1 MNMKFKKY
9 VLVSL
14 IGISSLFY
22 ISATTGQVDYFEVSK
37 NIDIFVSLF
46 KELNVFY
53 VDKIDPSTVIRK
65 GIDAMLESLDPYT
78 EFYSEAETED
88 FRAETTGKYGGVGSV
103 ISQRGE
109 FVYIEDPYEEMPAYK
124 AGLRIG
130 DKITE
135 IDGKSMKS
143 KATGDISKL
152 LKGTAGT
159 KVKVTIMRMQ
169 ADGTEKK
176 MDFEILRQE
185 IKLKSIPYAGLASP
199 NICYITLNSFTD
211 NAGNEVREELKK
223 LKKDNNL
230 EGVIL
235 DLRSNPG
242 GLLHEAVNLSN
253 VFLDQDIEIVSTKG
267 KIAEWN
273 KTYRTQQ
280 RAEDNKI
287 PLVILT
293 NGASASASEIVSG
306 AIQDYDR
313 GVIVGGKT
321 FGKGLVQQTRPL
333 PYNTQLK
340 VTTSK
345 YYIPSGRCI
354 QAINYAEKN
363 PDGSV
368 KKIPDSLKV
377 AFKTKG
383 GRVVY
388 DGGGIDPDIK
398 TKKEY
403 YHDITVALITKGLI
417 AEFANDYILKNP
429 KPANANQ
436 YNFTDA
442 DFEKFTKFIQSKK
455 FEYDS
460 DLEKPLK
467 ALKAKAEDE
476 KSFEILKSQFEA
488 LSQKIKESKNQQ
500 LQLNK
505 KDITDLIEG
514 EIIRRYYSRKDQTE
528 RGFTHDED
536 IKAAIKLIKNPTEY
550 QSLLKKQ

>member
-1 MNMKFKKY
+1 MKFKKY

-135 IDGKSMKS
+135 IDGKSMKG
-143 KATGDISKL
+143 KATSDVSKL

-199 NICYITLNSFTD
+199 NIGYITLNSFTD

-287 PLVILT
+287 PLIILT

-417 AEFANDYILKNP
+417 AEFANDYVLKNP

-436 YNFTDA
+436 YNFNDA
-442 DFEKFTKFIQSKK
+442 DYEKFTKFIQSKK
-455 FEYDS
+455 FEFDS

-476 KSFEILKSQFEA
+476 KSFEILKPQFEA

-514 EIIRRYYSRKDQTE
+514 EIIRRYYSRRDQIE

-536 IKAAIKLIKNPTEY
+536 IKEAIKLIKTPTEY
-550 QSLLKKQ
+550 QKLLKK

>member
-1 MNMKFKKY
+1 MKFKKY

-130 DKITE
+130 DKITD
-135 IDGKSMKS
+135 IDGKSMKG
-143 KATGDISKL
+143 KATSDVSKL

-199 NICYITLNSFTD
+199 NIGYITLNSFTD
-211 NAGNEVREELKK
+211 KAGNEVREELKK

-287 PLVILT
+287 PLIILT

-417 AEFANDYILKNP
+417 AEFANDYVLKNS
-429 KPANANQ
+429 KPTNATQ
-436 YNFTDA
+436 YNFNDA
-442 DFEKFTKFIQSKK
+442 DYEKFTKFIQSKK

-467 ALKAKAEDE
+467 TLKAKAEDE
-476 KSFEILKSQFEA
+476 KSFEILKPQFEA

-514 EIIRRYYSRKDQTE
+514 EIIRRYYSRRDQIE

-536 IKAAIKLIKNPTEY
+536 IKEAIKLIKTPAEY
-550 QSLLKKQ
+550 QKLLKKQ

>member
-1 MNMKFKKY
+1 MKFKKY
-9 VLVSL
+9 ILVSL

-103 ISQRGE
+103 ISQRGD
-109 FVYIEDPYEEMPAYK
+109 FVYVEDPYEEMPAYK

-135 IDGKSMKS
+135 IDEKSMKGKS
-143 KATGDISKL
+143 TSDVSKL

-159 KVKVTIMRMQ
+159 KVKVSIMRMQ

-199 NICYITLNSFTD
+199 NIGYITLNSFTD

-253 VFLDQDIEIVSTKG
+253 VFLDQDVEIVSTKG

-287 PLVILT
+287 PLIILT

-417 AEFANDYILKNP
+417 AEFANDYVLKNS

-442 DFEKFTKFIQSKK
+442 DYEKFTKFIQSKK
-455 FEYDS
+455 FEFDS

-467 ALKAKAEDE
+467 TLKAKAEDE
-476 KSFEILKSQFEA
+476 KSFEILKPQFEA

-514 EIIRRYYSRKDQTE
+514 EIIRRYYSRRDQVE

-536 IKAAIKLIKNPTEY
+536 IKAAIKLIKTPAEY
-550 QSLLKKQ
+550 QKLLKKQ

>member
-135 IDGKSMKS
+135 IDGKSMKG
-143 KATGDISKL
+143 KATSDVSKL

-185 IKLKSIPYAGLASP
+185 IKLKSIPYAGMASP
-199 NICYITLNSFTD
+199 NIGYITLNSFTD

-223 LKKDNNL
+223 LKKDHNL
-230 EGVIL
+230 EGIIL

-293 NGASASASEIVSG
+293 NGTSASASEIVSG

-417 AEFANDYILKNP
+417 AEFANDYVLKNP

-442 DFEKFTKFIQSKK
+442 DFDKFTKFIQSKK

-514 EIIRRYYSRKDQTE
+514 EIIRRYYSRRDQIE

-536 IKAAIKLIKNPTEY
+536 IKEAIKLIKTPAEY
-550 QSLLKKQ
+550 QKLLKKL

>member
-22 ISATTGQVDYFEVSK
+22 LSATTGQVDYFEVSK

-103 ISQRGE
+103 ISQRGD
-109 FVYIEDPYEEMPAYK
+109 FVYVEDPYEEMPAYK

-135 IDGKSMKS
+135 IDGKSMKGKS
-143 KATGDISKL
+143 TSDVSKL

-159 KVKVTIMRMQ
+159 KVKVSIMRMQ

-199 NICYITLNSFTD
+199 NIGYITLNSFTD

-436 YNFTDA
+436 YNFTDS

-460 DLEKPLK
+460 DIEKPLK

-476 KSFEILKSQFEA
+476 KSFEILKPQFEA

-514 EIIRRYYSRKDQTE
+514 EIIRRYYSRRDQIE

-536 IKAAIKLIKNPTEY
+536 IKEAIKLIKTPAEY
-550 QSLLKKQ
+550 QKLLKK

>member
-1 MNMKFKKY
+1 M
-9 VLVSL
+9 
-14 IGISSLFY
+14 FY

-135 IDGKSMKS
+135 IDGKSMKG
-143 KATGDISKL
+143 KATSDVSKL

-199 NICYITLNSFTD
+199 NIGYITLNSFTD

-287 PLVILT
+287 PLIILT

-417 AEFANDYILKNP
+417 AEFANDYVLKNP

-436 YNFTDA
+436 YNFNDA
-442 DFEKFTKFIQSKK
+442 DYEKFTKFIQSKK
-455 FEYDS
+455 FEFDS

-476 KSFEILKSQFEA
+476 KSFEILKPQFEA

-514 EIIRRYYSRKDQTE
+514 EIIRRYYSRRDQIE

-536 IKAAIKLIKNPTEY
+536 IKEAIKLIKTPAEY
-550 QSLLKKQ
+550 QKLLKKQ

>member
-1 MNMKFKKY
+1 MKFKKY
-9 VLVSL
+9 ILVSL

-109 FVYIEDPYEEMPAYK
+109 FVFVEDPYEEMPAYK

-135 IDGKSMKS
+135 IDGKSMKGKS
-143 KATGDISKL
+143 TSDVSKL

-159 KVKVTIMRMQ
+159 KVKVSIMRMQ

-199 NICYITLNSFTD
+199 NIGYISLNSFTD

-223 LKKDNNL
+223 LKKDHNL

-287 PLVILT
+287 PLIILT

-417 AEFANDYILKNP
+417 AEFANDYVLKNP
-429 KPANANQ
+429 KPANATQ

-442 DFEKFTKFIQSKK
+442 DFEKFTKFIQNKK

-476 KSFEILKSQFEA
+476 KSFEILKPQFEA
-488 LSQKIKESKNQQ
+488 LSQKIKDSKNQQ

-514 EIIRRYYSRKDQTE
+514 EIIRRYYTRRDQIE

-536 IKAAIKLIKNPTEY
+536 IKAAIKLIKTPAEY
-550 QSLLKKQ
+550 QKLLKK

>member
-1 MNMKFKKY
+1 MKFKKY

-103 ISQRGE
+103 ISQRGD
-109 FVYIEDPYEEMPAYK
+109 FVYVEDPYEEMPAYK

-135 IDGKSMKS
+135 IDGKSMKG
-143 KATGDISKL
+143 KATSDVSKL

-199 NICYITLNSFTD
+199 NIGYITLNSFTD

-287 PLVILT
+287 PLIILT

-417 AEFANDYILKNP
+417 AEFANDYVLKNS

-442 DFEKFTKFIQSKK
+442 DYEKFTKFIQSKK
-455 FEYDS
+455 FEFDS

-476 KSFEILKSQFEA
+476 KSFEILKPQFEA

-514 EIIRRYYSRKDQTE
+514 EIIRRYYSRRDQIE

-536 IKAAIKLIKNPTEY
+536 IKEAIKLIKTPAEY
-550 QSLLKKQ
+550 QKLLKK

>member
-1 MNMKFKKY
+1 MKFKKY

-130 DKITE
+130 DKITD
-135 IDGKSMKS
+135 IDGKSMKG
-143 KATGDISKL
+143 KATSDVSKL

-199 NICYITLNSFTD
+199 NIGYITLNSFTD

-287 PLVILT
+287 PLIILT

-417 AEFANDYILKNP
+417 AEFANDYVLKNP

-436 YNFTDA
+436 YNFNDA
-442 DFEKFTKFIQSKK
+442 DYEKFTKFIQSKK

-476 KSFEILKSQFEA
+476 KSFEILKPQFEA

-514 EIIRRYYSRKDQTE
+514 EIIRRYYSRRDQIE

-536 IKAAIKLIKNPTEY
+536 IKEAIKLIKTPAEY
-550 QSLLKKQ
+550 QKLLKK

>member
-1 MNMKFKKY
+1 MKFKKY

-22 ISATTGQVDYFEVSK
+22 LSATTGQVDYFEVSK

-103 ISQRGE
+103 ISQRGD
-109 FVYIEDPYEEMPAYK
+109 FVYVEDPYEEMPAYK

-135 IDGKSMKS
+135 IDGKSMKGKS
-143 KATGDISKL
+143 TSDVSKL

-159 KVKVTIMRMQ
+159 KVKVSIMRMQ

-199 NICYITLNSFTD
+199 NIGYITLNSFTD

-436 YNFTDA
+436 YNFTDS

-460 DLEKPLK
+460 DIEKPLK

-476 KSFEILKSQFEA
+476 KSFEILKPQFEA
-488 LSQKIKESKNQQ
+488 LNQKIKESKNQQ

-514 EIIRRYYSRKDQTE
+514 EIIRRYYSRRDQIE

-536 IKAAIKLIKNPTEY
+536 IKAAIKLIKTPSEY
-550 QSLLKKQ
+550 QKLLKK

>member
-1 MNMKFKKY
+1 MKFKKY

-22 ISATTGQVDYFEVSK
+22 LSATTGQVDYFEVSK

-103 ISQRGE
+103 ISQRGD
-109 FVYIEDPYEEMPAYK
+109 FVYVEDPYEEMPAYK

-135 IDGKSMKS
+135 IDGKSMKGKS
-143 KATGDISKL
+143 TSDVSKL

-159 KVKVTIMRMQ
+159 KVKVSIMRMQ

-199 NICYITLNSFTD
+199 NIGYITLNSFTD

-436 YNFTDA
+436 YNFTDS

-460 DLEKPLK
+460 DIEKPLK

-476 KSFEILKSQFEA
+476 KSFEILKPQFEA

-514 EIIRRYYSRKDQTE
+514 EIIRRYYSRRDQIE

-536 IKAAIKLIKNPTEY
+536 IKAAIKLIKTPSEY
-550 QSLLKKQ
+550 QKLLKK

>member
-22 ISATTGQVDYFEVSK
+22 LSATTGQVDYFEVSK

-103 ISQRGE
+103 ISQRGD
-109 FVYIEDPYEEMPAYK
+109 FVYVEDPYEEMPAYK

-135 IDGKSMKS
+135 IDGKSMKGKS
-143 KATGDISKL
+143 TSDVSKL

-159 KVKVTIMRMQ
+159 KVKVSIMRMQ

-199 NICYITLNSFTD
+199 NIGYITLNSFTD

-436 YNFTDA
+436 YNFTDS

-460 DLEKPLK
+460 DIEKPLK

-476 KSFEILKSQFEA
+476 KSFEILKPQFEA
-488 LSQKIKESKNQQ
+488 LNQKIKESKNQQ

-514 EIIRRYYSRKDQTE
+514 EIIRRYYSRRDQIE

-536 IKAAIKLIKNPTEY
+536 IKAAIKLIKTPSEY
-550 QSLLKKQ
+550 QKLLKK